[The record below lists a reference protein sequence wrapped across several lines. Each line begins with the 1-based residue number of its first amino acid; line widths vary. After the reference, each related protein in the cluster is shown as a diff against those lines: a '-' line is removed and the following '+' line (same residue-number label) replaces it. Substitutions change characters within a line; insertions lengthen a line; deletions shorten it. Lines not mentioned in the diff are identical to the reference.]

1 MYLYYNAKGIL
12 QEVVNDIPLRQ
23 TNSNVNDIYVYIEG
37 VSYDTENQYYPLPT
51 NITQLGVRYAIN
63 SGAVSNET
71 FVNTQEIAQIPYE
84 KKRDLKKF
92 KYFTNYQ
99 FFKIS
104 VGDDI
109 LAQNGTVDCTVRAY
123 DTTKTPKVL
132 ILALGL
138 ITFIVEVEVGITADT
153 SITQAQFNYLMSEL
167 AKYINGIQR
176 VNTPNIVYGNQ
187 ETGKPYTY
195 KVSENP
201 NIQTIPLWGSGRTL
215 KVLQTLADEDCTNK
229 QYTDTHYVAKSTE
242 PKTIYAIDTNGNAY
256 QISYKNDGWQENA
269 VPVYDE
275 NGNLYGATPTQ
286 QEHLVNKS
294 YCDNTIQAQI
304 QILNDLMQQ
313 LLFAKLDKT
322 GGTINGSL
330 VITQNLKVN
339 GTTTTTDTET
349 LKVKDNIIMTN
360 ADGTELTALSG
371 IAIRTNAT
379 DVYGIVYDKTS
390 DSVKLGLGQIVDNQF
405 VFNEGEG
412 NAVAIRSDSELLI
425 DNHIIIWDATNHLFK
440 DSGKTINYFASKNTT
455 ANSLMWQNN
464 SNQQTSLP
472 FKSSILT
479 SSDDLNTITTYG
491 VYQIYSANLPS
502 NIPTL
507 DNVPLVNNAIL
518 TIYNPVGSQHILQH
532 YATHTGKMFERY
544 GQNVS
549 GAIVW
554 RNWMQIATSETTA
567 IRVRLYSSSDLN
579 SLLTYGIYNI
589 YNDAIPQN
597 VPTGLNENAI
607 LTSFIAKTENR
618 CLQII
623 YTASNKQYQRYTN
636 DGTTWSA
643 WTQTATTDYVD
654 NAINN
659 AVISAINKAY

>member
-37 VSYDTENQYYPLPT
+37 ASYDTENQYYPLPT

-71 FVNTQEIAQIPYE
+71 LVNTQEIAQIPYE

-109 LAQNGTVDCTVRAY
+109 LAQNGTVACTVRAY
-123 DTTKTPKVL
+123 DTNKAL

-153 SITQAQFNYLMSEL
+153 SITQAQFNYLMSKL
-167 AKYINGIQR
+167 AKYTNGLQR
-176 VNTPNIVYGNQ
+176 VNTPNIVYGNE

-195 KVSENP
+195 KVSKNP

-229 QYTDTHYVAKSTE
+229 KYTDTHYVAKSTE

-286 QEHLVNKS
+286 QEHLVNKI

-304 QILNDLMQQ
+304 QILNTLMQQ

-322 GGTINGSL
+322 GGTITGSL
-330 VITQNLKVN
+330 VITQDLQVN

-390 DSVKLGLGQIVDNQF
+390 DSVKLGLGKIVDNQF

-440 DSGKTINYFASKNTT
+440 DSGKTINDFASKNTT
-455 ANSLMWQNN
+455 PSSLNWTNANGVETSMSFN
-464 SNQQTSLP
+464 SSV
-472 FKSSILT
+472 ILT
-479 SSDDLNTITTYG
+479 SDNDLNDI
-491 VYQIYSANLPS
+491 
-502 NIPTL
+502 
-507 DNVPLVNNAIL
+507 
-518 TIYNPVGSQHILQH
+518 
-532 YATHTGKMFERY
+532 K
-544 GQNVS
+544 
-549 GAIVW
+549 
-554 RNWMQIATSETTA
+554 
-567 IRVRLYSSSDLN
+567 
-579 SLLTYGIYNI
+579 TYGIYQI
-589 YNDAIPQN
+589 YNGSIP
-597 VPTGLNENAI
+597 LNTPNNIVQNAI
-607 LTSFIAKTENR
+607 LVVLKSNLLPHCSQLYIGSSRYFIRYWNTAGWSSWQELAVGTKVPTIRSLTKNDDLNNLTEYAMY
-618 CLQII
+618 QIYYQSDVANLPKNLPSGLNYNSILNVYQVYSGNTAQVI
-623 YTASNKQYQRYTN
+623 YTSHNALYLRYSY
-636 DGTTWSA
+636 DGGTTWSA

>member
-1 MYLYYNAKGIL
+1 MYVYYNAQGVL

-37 VSYDTENQYYPLPT
+37 ASYDTENQYYPLPT

-63 SGAVSNET
+63 SGAVSSESL
-71 FVNTQEIAQIPYE
+71 VDTQEIAQIPYD

-109 LAQNGTVDCTVRAY
+109 LAQNGTVACTVRAY
-123 DTTKTPKVL
+123 DTTKAL

-167 AKYINGIQR
+167 AKYTNGLQK
-176 VNTPNIVYGNQ
+176 VNTPNIVYGTSS
-187 ETGKPYTY
+187 TGTQRTY
-195 KVSENP
+195 NVNELP
-201 NIQTIPLWGSGRTL
+201 NVATIPLWGSGRTL
-215 KVLQTLADEDCTNK
+215 KVLQTLSDDDCTNK
-229 QYTDTHYVAKSTE
+229 KYTDTHYVAKSTE

-256 QISYKNDGWQENA
+256 QIPYEDDGWQENA
-269 VPVYDE
+269 IPAYDE
-275 NGNLYGATPTQ
+275 NGNLYGATPTE
-286 QEHLVNKS
+286 QEHLVNKV
-294 YCDNTIQAQI
+294 YCDNTIESR
-304 QILNDLMQQ
+304 LSSLDLLMQQ
-313 LLFAKLDKT
+313 RLYTKLDKT
-322 GGTINGSL
+322 GGTITGSL
-330 VITQNLKVN
+330 VITQDLKVN

-390 DSVKLGLGQIVDNQF
+390 DSVKLGLGKIVDNQF

-425 DNHIIIWDATNHLFK
+425 DNHIIIWDSENHLFK
-440 DSGKTINYFASKNTT
+440 DSGKTIDNFASKNTT

-479 SSDDLNTITTYG
+479 KDDDLDTITTYG
-491 VYQIYSANLPS
+491 VYQIYSSSLPA
-502 NIPTL
+502 NIPTI
-507 DNVPLVNNAIL
+507 DGESLVNNAIL
-518 TIYNPVGSQHILQH
+518 TVYSPVGSQHILQH

-567 IRVRLYSSSDLN
+567 IRAILYRSNDLN
-579 SLLTYGIYNI
+579 TLLTYGIYNLF
-589 YNDAIPQN
+589 YNNMPQN

-607 LTSFIAKTENR
+607 LTSFIARTENR

-636 DGTTWSA
+636 DGATWSD

-654 NAINN
+654 NAINT
-659 AVISAINKAY
+659 AVVSAINKAY

>member
-23 TNSNVNDIYVYIEG
+23 TNSNVNYIYVYIEG
-37 VSYDTENQYYPLPT
+37 ASYDTENQYYPLPT
-51 NITQLGVRYAIN
+51 IITQLGVRYAIN

-71 FVNTQEIAQIPYE
+71 LVNTQEIAQIPYE

-109 LAQNGTVDCTVRAY
+109 LAQNGTVACTVRAY
-123 DTTKTPKVL
+123 DTTKAL

-167 AKYINGIQR
+167 AKYTNGLQK
-176 VNTPNIVYGNQ
+176 VNTPNIVYGNE

-201 NIQTIPLWGSGRTL
+201 NVQTIPLWGSGRTL

-229 QYTDTHYVAKSTE
+229 KYTDTHYVAKSTE
-242 PKTIYAIDTNGNAY
+242 PKTIYAIDTNGNTY
-256 QISYKNDGWQENA
+256 QISYTNDGWLENA

-286 QEHLVNKS
+286 QEHLVNKI

-304 QILNDLMQQ
+304 KILNDLMQQ

-322 GGTINGSL
+322 GGTITGSL
-330 VITQNLKVN
+330 VITQDLQVN

-390 DSVKLGLGQIVDNQF
+390 DSVKLGLGKIVDNQF

-440 DSGKTINYFASKNTT
+440 DSGKTINDFASKNTT

-479 SSDDLNTITTYG
+479 NSDDLNTITTYG
-491 VYQIYSANLPS
+491 VYQIYSASLPS
-502 NIPTL
+502 NIPTI

-549 GAIVW
+549 GSIVW

-567 IRVRLYSSSDLN
+567 IRARLYSSSDLN

-659 AVISAINKAY
+659 AVVSAINKAY

>member
-1 MYLYYNAKGIL
+1 MYLYYNAQGVL

-37 VSYDTENQYYPLPT
+37 ASYDTENQYYPLPT

-71 FVNTQEIAQIPYE
+71 LVNTQEIAQIPYE

-109 LAQNGTVDCTVRAY
+109 LAQNGTVACTVRAY
-123 DTTKTPKVL
+123 DTNKAL

-167 AKYINGIQR
+167 AKYTNAVQR
-176 VNTPNIVYGNQ
+176 VNTPNIVYGN
-187 ETGKPYTY
+187 EGTGQPYTY

-215 KVLQTLADEDCTNK
+215 KVLQTLSDEDCTNK

-242 PKTIYAIDTNGNAY
+242 PKTIYAIDVNGNAF
-256 QISYKNDGWQENA
+256 QISFTDDGWSENA

-286 QEHLVNKS
+286 QEHLVNKI
-294 YCDNTIQAQI
+294 YCDQTIQAQI
-304 QILNDLMQQ
+304 KILNDLMQQ

-322 GGTINGSL
+322 GGTITGSL
-330 VITQNLKVN
+330 VITQNLRVN

-440 DSGKTINYFASKNTT
+440 DSGKTINDFASKNTT
-455 ANSLMWQNN
+455 PSSLNWTNANGVETSMSFN
-464 SNQQTSLP
+464 SSVT
-472 FKSSILT
+472 LT
-479 SSDDLNTITTYG
+479 SDNDLNDI
-491 VYQIYSANLPS
+491 
-502 NIPTL
+502 
-507 DNVPLVNNAIL
+507 
-518 TIYNPVGSQHILQH
+518 
-532 YATHTGKMFERY
+532 K
-544 GQNVS
+544 
-549 GAIVW
+549 
-554 RNWMQIATSETTA
+554 
-567 IRVRLYSSSDLN
+567 
-579 SLLTYGIYNI
+579 TYGIYQIYTGSTPLNTPNNI
-589 YNDAIPQN
+589 VQ
-597 VPTGLNENAI
+597 NAI
-607 LTSFIAKTENR
+607 LVVLKSNLLPHCCQLYIGSSRYFIRYWNTVGWSSWQELAVGTKVPTIRSLTKDDDLNNLTEYAMY
-618 CLQII
+618 QIYYQSDVANLPKNLPSDLNTNSILNVYQVYSGNTAQVI
-623 YTASNKQYQRYTN
+623 YTSKNALYLRYSY
-636 DGTTWSA
+636 DSGETWSA

>member
-1 MYLYYNAKGIL
+1 MYLYYNAQGVL

-51 NITQLGVRYAIN
+51 NITQVGVRYAIN
-63 SGAVSNET
+63 GGAASNET
-71 FVNTQEIAQIPYE
+71 PVKTQEITQIPYE

-109 LAQNGTVDCTVRAY
+109 LAQNGTVACTVRAY
-123 DTTKTPKVL
+123 DTTKAL

-167 AKYINGIQR
+167 AKYTNAVQR
-176 VNTPNIVYGNQ
+176 VNTPNIVYGN
-187 ETGKPYTY
+187 EGTGNPYTY

-215 KVLQTLADEDCTNK
+215 KVLQTLSDEDCTNK

-242 PKTIYAIDTNGNAY
+242 PKTIYAIDVNGNAF
-256 QISYKNDGWQENA
+256 QISFTDDGWQENA

-286 QEHLVNKS
+286 QEHLVNKI

-304 QILNDLMQQ
+304 KILNDLMQQ

-322 GGTINGSL
+322 GGTITGSL
-330 VITQNLKVN
+330 VITQNLRVN

-440 DSGKTINYFASKNTT
+440 DSGKTINDFASKNTT
-455 ANSLMWQNN
+455 ANSLIWQND

-472 FKSSILT
+472 FKTSILT
-479 SSDDLNTITTYG
+479 NSDDLNNITTYG

-502 NIPTL
+502 NIPTI
-507 DNVPLVNNAIL
+507 DNVPLANNAIL
-518 TIYNPVGSQHILQH
+518 TIYNPMGSQHVLQH

-549 GAIVW
+549 GSIVW

-567 IRVRLYSSSDLN
+567 IRARLYSSSDLN

-589 YNDAIPQN
+589 YNDAMPQN

>member
-1 MYLYYNAKGIL
+1 MYLYYNAQGVL

-71 FVNTQEIAQIPYE
+71 FVNTQEITQIPYE

-167 AKYINGIQR
+167 AKYTNAVQR
-176 VNTPNIVYGNQ
+176 VNTPNIVYGN
-187 ETGKPYTY
+187 ERTGQPYTY

-201 NIQTIPLWGSGRTL
+201 NVQTIPLWGSSRTL
-215 KVLQTLADEDCTNK
+215 KVLQTLSDEDCTNK

-242 PKTIYAIDTNGNAY
+242 PKTIYAIDVNGNAF
-256 QISYKNDGWQENA
+256 QISFTDDGWSENA

-286 QEHLVNKS
+286 QEHLVNKI
-294 YCDNTIQAQI
+294 YCDQTIQAQI
-304 QILNDLMQQ
+304 KILNDLMQQ

-322 GGTINGSL
+322 GGTITGSL
-330 VITQNLKVN
+330 VITQNLRVN

-440 DSGKTINYFASKNTT
+440 DSGKTINDFASKNTT
-455 ANSLMWQNN
+455 PSSLNWTNANGVETSMSFN
-464 SNQQTSLP
+464 SSVT
-472 FKSSILT
+472 LT
-479 SSDDLNTITTYG
+479 SDNDLNDI
-491 VYQIYSANLPS
+491 
-502 NIPTL
+502 
-507 DNVPLVNNAIL
+507 
-518 TIYNPVGSQHILQH
+518 
-532 YATHTGKMFERY
+532 K
-544 GQNVS
+544 
-549 GAIVW
+549 
-554 RNWMQIATSETTA
+554 
-567 IRVRLYSSSDLN
+567 
-579 SLLTYGIYNI
+579 TYGIYQIYTGSTPLNTPNNI
-589 YNDAIPQN
+589 VQ
-597 VPTGLNENAI
+597 NAI
-607 LTSFIAKTENR
+607 LVVLKSNLLPHCCQLYIGSSRYFIRYWNTVGWSSWQELAVGTKVPTIRSLTKDDDLNNLTEYAMY
-618 CLQII
+618 QIYYQSDVANLPKNLPSDLNTNSILNVYQVYSGNTAQVI
-623 YTASNKQYQRYTN
+623 YTSKNALYLRYSY
-636 DGTTWSA
+636 DSGETWSA

>member
-1 MYLYYNAKGIL
+1 MYIYYNAQGVL
-12 QEVVNDIPLRQ
+12 QEVINDIPLRQ

-37 VSYDTENQYYPLPT
+37 ASYDTENQYYPLPT

-63 SGAVSNET
+63 SGTVSNET
-71 FVNTQEIAQIPYE
+71 LVSTQEIAQIPYE

-123 DTTKTPKVL
+123 DTNKAL

-167 AKYINGIQR
+167 AKYTNAVQR
-176 VNTPNIVYGNQ
+176 VNTPNIVYGN
-187 ETGKPYTY
+187 EGTGQPSTY

-256 QISYKNDGWQENA
+256 QISYKNDGWLENA

-286 QEHLVNKS
+286 QEHLVNKI

-322 GGTINGSL
+322 GGTITGSL
-330 VITQNLKVN
+330 VITQNLQVN

-390 DSVKLGLGQIVDNQF
+390 DSVKLGLGKIVDNQF

-440 DSGKTINYFASKNTT
+440 DSGKTINDFASKNTT
-455 ANSLMWQNN
+455 ANSLIWQND

-472 FKSSILT
+472 FKTSILT
-479 SSDDLNTITTYG
+479 NSDDLNTITTYG
-491 VYQIYSANLPS
+491 VYQIYTNNLPS
-502 NIPTL
+502 NIPTQRSSS
-507 DNVPLVNNAIL
+507 VNDNAIL
-518 TIYNPVGSQHILQH
+518 TVYKAVGSQHVCQMYVTYNGWI
-532 YATHTGKMFERY
+532 FERY
-544 GQNVS
+544 ALVSASTTSWSAWKHVVTEYEDSLPADTDANDLKDAGKYLGTPTNVTNIPTS
-549 GAIVW
+549 ISSNFILMVYKPTNTNNIV
-554 RNWMQIATSETTA
+554 Q
-567 IRVRLYSSSDLN
+567 V
-579 SLLTYGIYNI
+579 IYTH
-589 YNDAIPQN
+589 N
-597 VPTGLNENAI
+597 VTGLTGYQCATFVRDTNNG
-607 LTSFIAKTENR
+607 TEW
-618 CLQII
+618 
-623 YTASNKQYQRYTN
+623 SN
-636 DGTTWSA
+636 

>member
-1 MYLYYNAKGIL
+1 MYLYYNAQGVL

-71 FVNTQEIAQIPYE
+71 FVNTQEITQIPYE

-167 AKYINGIQR
+167 AKYTNAVQR
-176 VNTPNIVYGNQ
+176 VNTPNIVYGN
-187 ETGKPYTY
+187 ERTGQPYTY

-201 NIQTIPLWGSGRTL
+201 NVQTIPLWGSGRTL
-215 KVLQTLADEDCTNK
+215 KVLQTLSDEDCTNK

-242 PKTIYAIDTNGNAY
+242 PKTIYAIDVNGNAF
-256 QISYKNDGWQENA
+256 QISFTDDGWSENA

-286 QEHLVNKS
+286 QEHLVNKI

-304 QILNDLMQQ
+304 KILNDLMQQ

-322 GGTINGSL
+322 GGTITGSL
-330 VITQNLKVN
+330 VITQNLRVN

-440 DSGKTINYFASKNTT
+440 DSGKTINDFASKNTT

-502 NIPTL
+502 NIPTI
-507 DNVPLVNNAIL
+507 DNVPLANNAIL
-518 TIYNPVGSQHILQH
+518 TIYNPMGSQHVLQH

-549 GAIVW
+549 GSIVW

-567 IRVRLYSSSDLN
+567 IRARLYSSSDLN

>member
-1 MYLYYNAKGIL
+1 MYIYYNAQGVL

-37 VSYDTENQYYPLPT
+37 ASYDTENQYYPLPT
-51 NITQLGVRYAIN
+51 NITKLGVRYAIN
-63 SGAVSNET
+63 SVAGRNET
-71 FVNTQEIAQIPYE
+71 LVNTQKITQIPYE

-109 LAQNGTVDCTVRAY
+109 LAQNGTVACTVRAY
-123 DTTKTPKVL
+123 DTNKAL

-153 SITQAQFNYLMSEL
+153 SITQAQFNYLMSQL
-167 AKYINGIQR
+167 AKYTNGVQR
-176 VNTPNIVYGNQ
+176 VNTPNIVYGN
-187 ETGKPYTY
+187 EGTGNPYTY

-215 KVLQTLADEDCTNK
+215 KVLQTLSDEDCTNK
-229 QYTDTHYVAKSTE
+229 KYTDTHYVAKSTE

-286 QEHLVNKS
+286 QEHLVNKI

-304 QILNDLMQQ
+304 KILNDLMQQ

-322 GGTINGSL
+322 GGTITGSL
-330 VITQNLKVN
+330 VITQNLRVN

-440 DSGKTINYFASKNTT
+440 DSGKTINDFASKNTT
-455 ANSLMWQNN
+455 PSSLNWTNAKGVETSMSFNSSVM
-464 SNQQTSLP
+464 
-472 FKSSILT
+472 LT
-479 SSDDLNTITTYG
+479 SDNDLNDI
-491 VYQIYSANLPS
+491 
-502 NIPTL
+502 
-507 DNVPLVNNAIL
+507 
-518 TIYNPVGSQHILQH
+518 
-532 YATHTGKMFERY
+532 K
-544 GQNVS
+544 
-549 GAIVW
+549 
-554 RNWMQIATSETTA
+554 
-567 IRVRLYSSSDLN
+567 
-579 SLLTYGIYNI
+579 TYGIYQIYTNSTPLNTPKNI
-589 YNDAIPQN
+589 TQ
-597 VPTGLNENAI
+597 NAI
-607 LTSFIAKTENR
+607 LVVLKSNLLPHCCQLYIGSSRYFIRYWNNTDWTSWQELAVGTKVPTIRSLTKDDDLNNLTEYAMY
-618 CLQII
+618 QIYYQSDVANLPKNLPSGLNKNSI
-623 YTASNKQYQRYTN
+623 LNVYQVYSGNTAQVLNTSNNALYLRYSYN
-636 DGTTWSA
+636 GGTTWSA